1 MGPKVDESPS
11 KKALSNLITKRAVA
25 KRRITQTFKCIGE
38 VVLNSSTL
46 SEIRTYSDLIRAL
59 LEEVK
64 NFDDLINE
72 IVCADYGG
80 EEDSEFSDGSAREL
94 DQQSNYQ
101 ISILK
106 QLTVLSDRM
115 SNVVSPQNRDA
126 VQSISNC
133 DLKLP
138 EIKCDS
144 FSGEGTNSLEYHDF
158 LTKYNNV
165 VGLRPNLSKSTKFS
179 YLRSYLRGYA
189 LKLVQHL
196 QVSDDNYDTALK
208 LLSEEFLNQN
218 SLIDDLLR
226 KLFELKPK
234 FDTSFLSTKIFIS
247 EVRCIVSDLS
257 AYGLDVL
264 GDVAANK
271 IISHVVFHKL
281 PQVFKQE
288 VVRKLGENFPSLE
301 NIFDNYV
308 EIVRTLNMCQPPKAV
323 EKPEFLDETNV
334 VWPENELGCLSK
346 ESQLLGCPSL
356 ADPGG
361 VSGASLADP
370 GGVSGA
376 SLAEPGGLSDASL
389 ADEEA
394 EPQE

>member
-126 VQSISNC
+126 VQS
-133 DLKLP
+133 
-138 EIKCDS
+138 
-144 FSGEGTNSLEYHDF
+144 
-158 LTKYNNV
+158 
-165 VGLRPNLSKSTKFS
+165 
-179 YLRSYLRGYA
+179 
-189 LKLVQHL
+189 
-196 QVSDDNYDTALK
+196 
-208 LLSEEFLNQN
+208 
-218 SLIDDLLR
+218 
-226 KLFELKPK
+226 
-234 FDTSFLSTKIFIS
+234 
-247 EVRCIVSDLS
+247 
-257 AYGLDVL
+257 
-264 GDVAANK
+264 
-271 IISHVVFHKL
+271 
-281 PQVFKQE
+281 
-288 VVRKLGENFPSLE
+288 
-301 NIFDNYV
+301 
-308 EIVRTLNMCQPPKAV
+308 M
-323 EKPEFLDETNV
+323 
-334 VWPENELGCLSK
+334 
-346 ESQLLGCPSL
+346 LLGCTSL

-361 VSGASLADP
+361 VANASLADP
-370 GGVSGA
+370 GGASGA
-376 SLAEPGGLSDASL
+376 SLAEPGGVSDSSL